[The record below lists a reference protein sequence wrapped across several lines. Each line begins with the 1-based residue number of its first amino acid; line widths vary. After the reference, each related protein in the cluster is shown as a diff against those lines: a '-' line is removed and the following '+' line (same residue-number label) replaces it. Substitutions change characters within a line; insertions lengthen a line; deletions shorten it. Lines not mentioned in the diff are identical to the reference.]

1 MSPEPTTE
9 ITLREVYD
17 AVLELKGELAGTP
30 SIIADHETRIRKLE
44 ALVWKAA
51 GAAMVIGAALGWLV
65 PLLLA

>member
-17 AVLELKGELAGTP
+17 VVLELKGELSGTP
-30 SIIADHETRIRKLE
+30 DVIRDHEARIRKLE

-51 GAAMVIGAALGWLV
+51 GAAMVIGAVLGWLI